1 MSKCAGCKVEF
12 GAFSGKLCQ
21 SLQYMELNSASV
33 SASNDGVFQETC
45 GGASGDGKEG
55 HWKEFRW
62 KQGENNAKLSRP
74 GAHRRKNV
82 SRERLMSLDGHCVMG

>member
-45 GGASGDGKEG
+45 GGASGDGKEAIG
-55 HWKEFRW
+55 KSF
-62 KQGENNAKLSRP
+62 GGN
-74 GAHRRKNV
+74 
-82 SRERLMSLDGHCVMG
+82 RERIMRSCLVLEHIGERT

>member
-33 SASNDGVFQETC
+33 SVSNDGVFQETC
-45 GGASGDGKEG
+45 RGASGDGKEG
-55 HWKEFRW
+55 HWKEFRC
-62 KQGENNAKLSRP
+62 KQGENDAKLSRP
-74 GAHRRKNV
+74 
-82 SRERLMSLDGHCVMG
+82 REHG